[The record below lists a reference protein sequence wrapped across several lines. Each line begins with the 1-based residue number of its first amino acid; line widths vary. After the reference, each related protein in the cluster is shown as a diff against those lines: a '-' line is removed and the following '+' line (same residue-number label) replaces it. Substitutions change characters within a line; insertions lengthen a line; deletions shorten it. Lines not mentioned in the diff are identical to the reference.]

1 MISYS
6 ELMYLNSSA
15 TGKRGRLP
23 GTLFSPTPKPIDQ
36 VFRTGDAH
44 RTSTVTLLHSL
55 AEEKYLHMNS
65 YPEDLIWRYLGSF

>member
-23 GTLFSPTPKPIDQ
+23 GNRPSFPNWRRSQNEYCNVIALFGRRKI
-36 VFRTGDAH
+36 
-44 RTSTVTLLHSL
+44 L
-55 AEEKYLHMNS
+55 ANNS
-65 YPEDLIWRYLGSF
+65 DPEDLIWRYLGSF